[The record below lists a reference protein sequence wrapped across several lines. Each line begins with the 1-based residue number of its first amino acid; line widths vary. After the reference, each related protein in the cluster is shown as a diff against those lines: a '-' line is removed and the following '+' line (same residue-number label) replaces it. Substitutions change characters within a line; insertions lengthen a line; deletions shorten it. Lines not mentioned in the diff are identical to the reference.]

1 MLFLERSSLFQS
13 TFRHQTQKT
22 TLVTVEPAEAHLP
35 LLSIIRTGNKA
46 CGRVSKQ
53 FFPQWKQGAAIFWA
67 VWVTRSCSS
76 VCLCVSCCFHP
87 EACAVCQRPT
97 QVHVPLCGVVPLW
110 FSEPN
115 HIFMV
120 YSRTI
125 LLSLWQKPPKKYGV
139 ITPKLKEVDNAD
151 NSFRFNITLPS
162 FLPLKHTQML
172 NTDTH
177 L

>member
-1 MLFLERSSLFQS
+1 MFHACAKSLSSSIWSHNANIIVCCSWNVALYFNQ
-13 TFRHQTQKT
+13 HLT

-35 LLSIIRTGNKA
+35 LLSIIRTGNEA

-76 VCLCVSCCFHP
+76 VCLFVSCCFHP

-125 LLSLWQKPPKKYGV
+125 FTLSLTEATQEIWS
-139 ITPKLKEVDNAD
+139 N
-151 NSFRFNITLPS
+151 
-162 FLPLKHTQML
+162 HTKTKRSGQCRQQFPV
-172 NTDTH
+172 
-177 L
+177 